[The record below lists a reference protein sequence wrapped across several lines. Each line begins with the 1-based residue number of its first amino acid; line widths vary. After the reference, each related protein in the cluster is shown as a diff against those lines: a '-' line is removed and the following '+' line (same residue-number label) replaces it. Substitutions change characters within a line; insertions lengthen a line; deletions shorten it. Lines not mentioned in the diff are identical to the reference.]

1 MSAIGKTFWT
11 VFEDF
16 DEAISP
22 GLYSYFRV
30 GIARDVAH
38 FVRVF
43 IEVEKV
49 FFARLGIPDV
59 FVVAIRDIVVAVIG
73 GITARVFSV

>member
-1 MSAIGKTFWT
+1 MSAIGKTFGT
-11 VFEDF
+11 IFEKSGK
-16 DEAISP
+16 AISP
-22 GLYSYFRV
+22 GLYSHFSV
-30 GIARDVAH
+30 GATRDVAH

-43 IEVEKV
+43 VQVEKV

-59 FVVAIRDIVVAVIG
+59 FMVAIRDIVVAVIV